1 MNHKYVPESIVT
13 ADMPPTSFIGNA
25 VTKNAGIA
33 IQIATKHIGITIYP
47 DMRKNANGM
56 HKRNKKFENQG
67 IMKTG
72 S

>member
-1 MNHKYVPESIVT
+1 
-13 ADMPPTSFIGNA
+13 MPPTSFIGNA

-33 IQIATKHIGITIYP
+33 IHIAAKHIGITINP
-47 DMRKNANGM
+47 DIRKNANGM
-56 HKRNKKFENQG
+56 HKRNKKLQNQG